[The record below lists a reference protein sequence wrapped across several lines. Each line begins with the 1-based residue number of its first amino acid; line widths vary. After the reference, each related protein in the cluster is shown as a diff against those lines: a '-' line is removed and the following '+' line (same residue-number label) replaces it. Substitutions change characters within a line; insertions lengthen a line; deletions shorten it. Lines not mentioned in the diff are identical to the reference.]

1 MDTKNKAD
9 NSVAS
14 PGLWISEEQRAQ
26 IEHAIA
32 KIGEAFDTVAFRS
45 LMQRLS
51 VQAFKAIEDART
63 LEEVRKLSADALG
76 KSSQLA
82 ALQQQIGNV
91 ESAIR
96 PQFGAILNDFRKSI
110 QLQVDARSEEIR
122 TTSVNESLTAE
133 SIDVTLPGT
142 PPPRGR
148 LHPSTIILRRM
159 LDIFAEMGFQVY
171 LSREVELDDVNFTL
185 LNHPPHHPA
194 RDMQDTFYIAGTN
207 EQVLLRTHTSPG
219 QIRAMGAYA
228 PDPIRIVLPGM
239 VYRNE
244 KITPRSEIQFT
255 QVEGLAI
262 GPHITMA
269 NLRGTIDGFVHRY
282 YGPNRRTRFRTS
294 YFPFTEPSA
303 EVDVSCGL
311 CDGAGCRLCKDAG
324 WLEILGCG
332 MVHPNV
338 LTNGG
343 YDPAVVS
350 GFAFGLGPMR
360 AQMMAHGIDDIRHY
374 WGNDV
379 RFLEQF
385 G

>member
-1 MDTKNKAD
+1 MDT
-9 NSVAS
+9 
-14 PGLWISEEQRAQ
+14 Q
-26 IEHAIA
+26 
-32 KIGEAFDTVAFRS
+32 
-45 LMQRLS
+45 
-51 VQAFKAIEDART
+51 AIEGLRA
-63 LEEVRKLSADALG
+63 EAEAALSAAAAGGAAALDAWKGEWLG
-76 KSSQLA
+76 KAGRVTSLLRQVGSLRPEERPAFGAAVNAASRALEASYEAMKSAGAHEALA
-82 ALQQQIGNV
+82 AAL
-91 ESAIR
+91 AR
-96 PQFGAILNDFRKSI
+96 
-110 QLQVDARSEEIR
+110 DA
-122 TTSVNESLTAE
+122 
-133 SIDVTLPGT
+133 IDVTLPGT

-148 LHPSTIILRRM
+148 LHPSTLILRRM
-159 LDIFAEMGFQVY
+159 CAIFGEMGFQVF

-194 RDMQDTFYIAGTN
+194 RDMQDTFYVAGTN

-219 QIRAMGAYA
+219 QIRAMRSYA
-228 PDPIRIVLPGM
+228 PDPVRIVLPGM

-262 GPHITMA
+262 GEHVTMA
-269 NLRGTIDGFVHRY
+269 NLRGTIDGFVRRY

-311 CDGAGCRLCKDAG
+311 CDGAGCRLCKEAG

-332 MVHPNV
+332 MVHPTV
-338 LTNGG
+338 LANGG
-343 YDPAVVS
+343 YDPARVS

-374 WGNDV
+374 WGNDL

-385 G
+385 A

>member
-1 MDTKNKAD
+1 MEIEPNPPIPNASIATIEALRSEAESALAGAAD
-9 NSVAS
+9 DAA
-14 PGLWISEEQRAQ
+14 LAAW
-26 IEHAIA
+26 
-32 KIGEAFDTVAFRS
+32 KGEWLGRS
-45 LMQRLS
+45 GRITSLLR
-51 VQAFKAIEDART
+51 VVGT
-63 LEEVRKLSADALG
+63 LSAAERPAFGAAVNAASRALEAAYEAASSSRQADAMA
-76 KSSQLA
+76 SALA
-82 ALQQQIGNV
+82 A
-91 ESAIR
+91 EA
-96 PQFGAILNDFRKSI
+96 
-110 QLQVDARSEEIR
+110 
-122 TTSVNESLTAE
+122 
-133 SIDVTLPGT
+133 IDVTLPGT

-159 LDIFAEMGFQVY
+159 LDIFAEMGFQVF

-194 RDMQDTFYIAGTN
+194 RDMQDTFYITGTN

-255 QVEGLAI
+255 QVEGLAV

-343 YDPAVVS
+343 YDPSRVS

>member
-1 MDTKNKAD
+1 
-9 NSVAS
+9 
-14 PGLWISEEQRAQ
+14 
-26 IEHAIA
+26 
-32 KIGEAFDTVAFRS
+32 
-45 LMQRLS
+45 
-51 VQAFKAIEDART
+51 
-63 LEEVRKLSADALG
+63 
-76 KSSQLA
+76 
-82 ALQQQIGNV
+82 
-91 ESAIR
+91 
-96 PQFGAILNDFRKSI
+96 
-110 QLQVDARSEEIR
+110 
-122 TTSVNESLTAE
+122 
-133 SIDVTLPGT
+133 
-142 PPPRGR
+142 
-148 LHPSTIILRRM
+148 
-159 LDIFAEMGFQVY
+159 
-171 LSREVELDDVNFTL
+171 
-185 LNHPPHHPA
+185 
-194 RDMQDTFYIAGTN
+194 MQDTFYVAGTN
-207 EQVLLRTHTSPG
+207 EQVLMRTHTSPG

-282 YGPNRRTRFRTS
+282 YGPTRRTRFRTS

-311 CDGAGCRLCKDAG
+311 CDGAGCRLCKEAG

-332 MVHPNV
+332 MVHPTV

-343 YDPAVVS
+343 YDPALVS

-374 WGNDV
+374 WGNDL

>member
-1 MDTKNKAD
+1 MEIEPNPPIPNASIATIEALRSEAESALAGAAD
-9 NSVAS
+9 DAA
-14 PGLWISEEQRAQ
+14 LAAW
-26 IEHAIA
+26 
-32 KIGEAFDTVAFRS
+32 KGEWLGRS
-45 LMQRLS
+45 GRITSLLR
-51 VQAFKAIEDART
+51 VVGT
-63 LEEVRKLSADALG
+63 LSAAERPAFGAAVNAASRALEAAYEAASSSRQADAMA
-76 KSSQLA
+76 SALA
-82 ALQQQIGNV
+82 A
-91 ESAIR
+91 EA
-96 PQFGAILNDFRKSI
+96 
-110 QLQVDARSEEIR
+110 
-122 TTSVNESLTAE
+122 
-133 SIDVTLPGT
+133 IDVTLPGT

-159 LDIFAEMGFQVY
+159 LDIFAEMGFQVF

-194 RDMQDTFYIAGTN
+194 RDMQDTFYVAGTN

-255 QVEGLAI
+255 QVEGLAV

-332 MVHPNV
+332 MVHPTV

-343 YDPAVVS
+343 YDPSRVS
-350 GFAFGLGPMR
+350 GFAFGMGPMR

>member
-1 MDTKNKAD
+1 MDTVDPGMVERLQAEAEAALAAAGADGAALDAWKAEWL
-9 NSVAS
+9 
-14 PGLWISEEQRAQ
+14 G
-26 IEHAIA
+26 
-32 KIGEAFDTVAFRS
+32 KTG
-45 LMQRLS
+45 RLS
-51 VQAFKAIEDART
+51 
-63 LEEVRKLSADALG
+63 ALLRQVG
-76 KSSQLA
+76 ALPA
-82 ALQQQIGNV
+82 A
-91 ESAIR
+91 ER
-96 PQFGAILNDFRKSI
+96 PAFGAAVNAANRGLEAAY
-110 QLQVDARSEEIR
+110 DAAAAATKAAAMARG
-122 TTSVNESLTAE
+122 LADDA
-133 SIDVTLPGT
+133 IDVTLPGT

-148 LHPSTIILRRM
+148 LHPSTLILRRM
-159 LDIFAEMGFQVY
+159 QAIFAEMGFQVF

-194 RDMQDTFYIAGTN
+194 RDMQDTFYVAGTQ

-219 QIRAMGAYA
+219 QIRAMRSYA
-228 PDPIRIVLPGM
+228 PEPVRIVLPGM

-262 GPHITMA
+262 GPRVTMA

-282 YGPNRRTRFRTS
+282 YGPQRRTRFRTS

-311 CDGAGCRLCKDAG
+311 CDGAGCRLCKGAG

-332 MVHPNV
+332 MVHPTV
-338 LTNGG
+338 LRNGG
-343 YDPAVVS
+343 YDPAVFG

-374 WGNDV
+374 WGNDL
-379 RFLEQF
+379 RFLAQF